1 MIFRP
6 KLCYACSKNGIMT
19 SQWLFL
25 TKYVQEGLII
35 FRWFQWST
43 NHSVHSLQLWK
54 KSPKIS
60 QIFNLRFKNQLKN
73 KITHP
78 LSCDKLAQIAHYPSI
93 IFDSTFH
100 LFHWAFVSSVR
111 CTEEVLGSN
120 LLCPWNLEDLWN
132 VLSSGP
138 CAACIP
144 PNARLHDPICRP
156 RLAVR

>member
-1 MIFRP
+1 MLF
-6 KLCYACSKNGIMT
+6 KNGIMT
-19 SQWLFL
+19 SQWLFWQKMYKMAWL
-25 TKYVQEGLII
+25 FLDD
-35 FRWFQWST
+35 FNDF
-43 NHSVHSLQLWK
+43 N
-54 KSPKIS
+54 KSQCTFPPALEKVTKIS
-60 QIFNLRFKNQLKN
+60 QVFNLRFKNQLKN

-93 IFDSTFH
+93 TFDNTFH